1 MNWMFSESRFDQPI
15 GSWDVINVTDMSL
28 MFNNS
33 QFNQPINNWCVPKIT
48 SEPPLFSNNSPLT
61 PENKPVWGT
70 CTGLPAILIQLAPQ
84 NNSAN
89 VSRTPQLSWKPDSNA
104 TKYQLQLF
112 EDINQMLVDILISDT
127 LYTNATPLTG
137 NVLYNWRVR
146 GINENLTNRIGEW
159 SNLWSFTTGVVTSID
174 TEIVPAQ
181 FSLKQNYPNPFN
193 PTTQIQFT
201 LPVPTVVRLEVYS
214 VLGQRTVTLLNQN
227 MPVGVHSV
235 PFDAGS
241 LSSGVYIYRLTTPE
255 FTQARLMNLIK

>member
-1 MNWMFSESRFDQPI
+1 
-15 GSWDVINVTDMSL
+15 MSL

-48 SEPPLFSNNSPLT
+48 SEPRLFSNNSPLT

-70 CTGLPAILIQLAPQ
+70 CTGLPAILIQLAPG

-89 VSRTPQLSWKPDSNA
+89 VSGTPHFSWKPDSNS

-127 LYTNATPLTG
+127 LYTNATSLTG

-159 SNLWSFTTGVVTSID
+159 SNLWSFTTGVVTSKD
-174 TEIVPAQ
+174 TEEVPAQ
-181 FSLKQNYPNPFN
+181 FALKQNYPNPFN

-201 LPVPTVVRLEVYS
+201 LPISTSVRLEVFS
-214 VLGQRTVTLLNQN
+214 VLGQRTVTLLNEH
-227 MPVGVHSV
+227 MSVGVHTVS
-235 PFDAGS
+235 FDARS

-255 FTQARLMNLIK
+255 FTQSRLMNLLK